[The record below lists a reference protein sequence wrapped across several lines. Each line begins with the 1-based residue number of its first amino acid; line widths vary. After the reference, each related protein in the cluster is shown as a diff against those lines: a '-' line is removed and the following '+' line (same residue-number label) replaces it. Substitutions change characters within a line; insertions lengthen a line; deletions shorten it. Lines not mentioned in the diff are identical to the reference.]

1 MPFPLGPADRRLL
14 IIFGGVFL
22 AIVTI
27 AAILGPS
34 PASQSPG
41 FVSSYSPASDGSK
54 AAFLLLKD
62 LGYHVERWELPP
74 PELPPEAAHTLLV
87 LAEPFLPSSAEE
99 KEAVHLFVYRGGR
112 VLAIGAAA
120 AAMVPEGGALDLDQ
134 NPMEWKTYH
143 AVLPGPF
150 TRGAPEIQMSPK
162 SRWQMAHASH
172 VPVYA
177 EGRDT
182 TVVTYYS
189 GKGQVLW
196 WGAATPL
203 TNSGIKLSGN
213 LDLFLNSIGDPAKV
227 RILWDEYYHGQRGTL
242 SSYLAK
248 TPVPWAFLQLGL
260 VALAVLLTSAR
271 RSGPLRAPALDV
283 RQSPLEFVETL
294 GDLYHRGHAGAA
306 AASIAYQHF
315 QSLLTRCLGLPG
327 NASIARLYEA
337 ARGRLGWTQPGLYQA
352 LQTAER
358 SARIPDLSDEDAL
371 RVVQSL
377 EHYAELLNI
386 KRTAP
391 KETRGWRNK

>member
-1 MPFPLGPADRRLL
+1 
-14 IIFGGVFL
+14 
-22 AIVTI
+22 
-27 AAILGPS
+27 
-34 PASQSPG
+34 
-41 FVSSYSPASDGSK
+41 
-54 AAFLLLKD
+54 
-62 LGYHVERWELPP
+62 
-74 PELPPEAAHTLLV
+74 
-87 LAEPFLPSSAEE
+87 
-99 KEAVHLFVYRGGR
+99 
-112 VLAIGAAA
+112 
-120 AAMVPEGGALDLDQ
+120 
-134 NPMEWKTYH
+134 
-143 AVLPGPF
+143 
-150 TRGAPEIQMSPK
+150 
-162 SRWQMAHASH
+162 
-172 VPVYA
+172 
-177 EGRDT
+177 
-182 TVVTYYS
+182 
-189 GKGQVLW
+189 VLW

-227 RILWDEYYHGQRGTL
+227 RVLWDEYYHGQRGTL

-260 VALAVLLTSAR
+260 VAFAVLLTSAR

-315 QSLLTRCLGLPG
+315 QSLLTRRLGLPG
-327 NASIARLYEA
+327 NAPIARLYEA
-337 ARGRLGWTQPGLYQA
+337 ARDRLGWTQPGLYQA
-352 LQTAER
+352 LQAAER
-358 SARIPDLSDEDAL
+358 SARLPDLSDEDAL